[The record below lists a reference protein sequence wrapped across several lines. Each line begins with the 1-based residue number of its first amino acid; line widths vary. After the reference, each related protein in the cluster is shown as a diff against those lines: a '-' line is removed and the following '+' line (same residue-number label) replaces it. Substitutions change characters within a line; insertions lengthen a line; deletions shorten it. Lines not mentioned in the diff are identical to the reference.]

1 MSQKIDHRKQKEY
14 SRKGSRTRNVKQ
26 TFLIITEGVNTEPD
40 YFNAFRLTS
49 ATIKTLG
56 QGKSTTTLVKK
67 AINIKANLKKLG
79 RTFDQYWIAFDKDD
93 NSDKDCN
100 DAIKLAQ
107 KSGFHVAYSNQAF
120 EYWFVLHY
128 KQYEGR
134 YSRARL
140 CSMLS
145 KLIGFEYSKKSGAT
159 SYLFDILYPKQQR
172 AIENAKNVQKKISL
186 GNPAREESSTTVY
199 ELVEELNRFL

>member
-1 MSQKIDHRKQKEY
+1 M
-14 SRKGSRTRNVKQ
+14 
-26 TFLIITEGVNTEPD
+26 
-40 YFNAFRLTS
+40 
-49 ATIKTLG
+49 
-56 QGKSTTTLVKK
+56 VKK

-79 RTFDQYWIAFDKDD
+79 RTFDQYWIVFDKDD
-93 NSDKDCN
+93 NSDKDFN

-159 SYLFDILYPKQQR
+159 SYP
-172 AIENAKNVQKKISL
+172 ESL
-186 GNPAREESSTTVY
+186 
-199 ELVEELNRFL
+199 RFGYTIT